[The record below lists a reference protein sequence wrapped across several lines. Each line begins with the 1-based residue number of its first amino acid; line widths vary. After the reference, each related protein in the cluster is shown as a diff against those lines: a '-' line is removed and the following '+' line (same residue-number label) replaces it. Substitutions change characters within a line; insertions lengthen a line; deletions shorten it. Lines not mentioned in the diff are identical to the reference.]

1 MINVR
6 KVFNIAVLG
15 VLLALFGGCASTGSI
30 NPQVKSEC
38 MQEGVSAPSWV
49 CKPQVMNGYASL
61 GIAENYKT
69 DSALAVKEAL
79 KNGRKEIAKQ
89 IQSQVKDKINN
100 FSRITA
106 ISSKEKVDNLYE
118 SIAEEV
124 KPMNITLEK
133 ELKSWVSP
141 SSKLY
146 VHVIAPKSTS
156 DEEIKTAVKT
166 SYLSDRVTWLSFKSK
181 EALNNLEKEF
191 GVTMPIQQQ
200 VNVAEIFRTEKV
212 LKSSVGRN
220 RKN

>member
-6 KVFNIAVLG
+6 KVFNIAASG
-15 VLLALFGGCASTGSI
+15 VLLVLFGGCASTGTK
-30 NPQVKSEC
+30 PQVQSEC
-38 MQEGVSAPSWV
+38 MQEGVGAPSWV

-61 GIAENYKT
+61 GIAENYKAN
-69 DSALAVKEAL
+69 SAQTIQEAL
-79 KNGRKEIAKQ
+79 KNGRTEIAKQ

-106 ISSKEKVDNLYE
+106 ISSKDKVDNLYA
-118 SIAEEV
+118 SIVEEV

-133 ELKSWVSP
+133 EMKSWISP
-141 SSKLY
+141 SGKLY

-156 DEEIKTAVKT
+156 DEAMKTAVKT
-166 SYLSDRVTWLSFKSK
+166 SYANDRVTWLSFKSK

-191 GVTMPIQQQ
+191 DVTMPMQQQ
-200 VNVAEIFRTEKV
+200 VTVAEIFRTEKV
-212 LKSSVGRN
+212 MQSSVGRN